1 MKLDRENHP
10 GGRSKYALIKIRKLD
25 ELLEVI
31 PAPRISSPQAIEIQ
45 HALRVLEEAGILDW
59 CDTPETEAFVMRLKD
74 KYAGPALYEY
84 AQAAS
89 QDDVEYA
96 RDVMSLAKR
105 SGSYHPNCRR
115 PD

>member
-1 MKLDRENHP
+1 MKLDRSAVGAPH
-10 GGRSKYALIKIRKLD
+10 GKYGLIKIRKLN
-25 ELLEVI
+25 ECKTEGNAGFSAL
-31 PAPRISSPQAIEIQ
+31 PQILD
-45 HALRVLEEAGILDW
+45 ALVCLQAHGILDW
-59 CDTPETEAFVMRLKD
+59 CDTPETEAFVIRLKD

>member
-1 MKLDRENHP
+1 MKLDRNRSP
-10 GGRSKYALIKIRKLD
+10 GSPGKYALIKVRKLV
-25 ELLEVI
+25 EFNEPGTAGYMHHASIEAALAILE
-31 PAPRISSPQAIEIQ
+31 R
-45 HALRVLEEAGILDW
+45 HGILDW
-59 CDTPETEAFVMRLKD
+59 CDTPETEVFVMRLKD

-89 QDDVEYA
+89 QDDIEYA